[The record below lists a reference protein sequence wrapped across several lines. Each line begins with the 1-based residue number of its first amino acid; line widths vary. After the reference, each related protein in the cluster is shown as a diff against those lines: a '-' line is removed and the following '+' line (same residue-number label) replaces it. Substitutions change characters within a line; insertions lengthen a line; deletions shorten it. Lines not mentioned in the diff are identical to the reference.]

1 MKRFM
6 LGFFQN
12 DKICGYFYKENN
24 DCNPSPDCNDILFG
38 GGWSEAEPVTKK
50 I

>member
-12 DKICGYFYKENN
+12 DKVCGYFYKENN
-24 DCNPSPDCNDILFG
+24 DCNPSPDVLCYYANYSG
-38 GGWSEAEPVTKK
+38 
-50 I
+50 